1 MAYEAYAK
9 KAEYLRE
16 YNTIPEDEIEKRLKL
31 ASRHIDSLTF
41 NRILR
46 HGFNSL
52 TEFQREIITEVCC
65 DMAQF
70 EYENE
75 DMINS
80 IFQQYSINGVT
91 MSFGNSWNVM
101 LQNGIAIKRDVYEKL
116 CQTGLCCRRVR

>member
-16 YNTIPEDEIEKRLKL
+16 YNTIPEDKNKKRLKL

-101 LQNGIAIKRDVYEKL
+101 IQNGIAIKRDVYEKL

>member
-46 HGFNSL
+46 QGFNSL

-65 DMAQF
+65 DMAEF

>member
-46 HGFNSL
+46 QGFNSL

>member
-41 NRILR
+41 NRILGQ
-46 HGFNSL
+46 GFNSL

>member
-101 LQNGIAIKRDVYEKL
+101 IQNGIAIKRDVYEKL